1 MVQNCNGVPVT
12 QGGQYCSNIFDL
24 PQYRNVTEFFTSQ
37 SILPI
42 GAGYGIVLGFGLF
55 FTVFTSFLVWLDVKV
70 AGFVINSEHFNTA
83 GRNLKKGFIASVVI
97 SAWTWAATLL
107 QSSNVA
113 YEYGVSGPFWYAAG
127 ATLQIFL
134 FSVLAVELKRK
145 APACHSFLEIIRVRW
160 GRHAH
165 HVFLGFAFCTNI
177 IVTSMLLLGGSAVIA
192 ALTGMN
198 IDLASFLIPL
208 GIIVFTLHGGLKA
221 TFLAD
226 YIHTCIIY
234 IVLCIFAYMIYAT
247 YPLLGSPSKVYDN
260 LVEVSKALP
269 ISGNK
274 DGSILTI
281 LSRGG
286 LIFGVINIIGN
297 FGTVFVDQSYWLSAI
312 AAKPNESWKGYLL
325 AGICWFSIPF
335 TLSTSLG
342 LGCLALDLPVT
353 SAEAGSGLV
362 PPAVAYQMMGKG
374 GAVLMTIML
383 FLAVTSAGSRE
394 LVAVSTLCSYDI
406 YRTYINPGA
415 SGKQIIRVSRIVII
429 VFGLTMGV
437 FGIVLHHIGLNLNWV
452 YLFMGIIIGA
462 AVFPVAFVLT
472 WRNVPAWGA
481 IGGAI
486 SSVLLAV
493 MTWLSV
499 AKALYGKVSVDTL
512 GENYP
517 MLSGNL
523 VSICISGIICSIA
536 AFISPQ
542 HFDWQKF
549 QEIEVVEKDEE
560 VSRMQTDPK
569 LQESLR
575 RARVWT
581 YSLAFGFTIL
591 IIILWPVLAIPAGVF
606 SKGYFT
612 FWVVLSIIWGT
623 AAAVTIILLPLW
635 ESRNVLLTIL
645 TLGKYRSKDKQ
656 SSLSVTSSEEHDM
669 KGMHEQNK
677 SEDEKHSELV
687 LDGVL
692 EESKQYHADR
702 L

>member
-1 MVQNCNGVPVT
+1 MVQNCNGTPVS
-12 QGGQYCSNIFDL
+12 QGGQYCSNIFGL
-24 PQYRNVTEFFTSQ
+24 SQYQNVTQFFTNQ
-37 SILPI
+37 SILPV
-42 GAGYGIVLGFGLF
+42 GAGYGIVLGFGF
-55 FTVFTSFLVWLDVKV
+55 FFAVFTSFMVWLDVKIG
-70 AGFVINSEHFNTA
+70 GFVMNSEHFNTA
-83 GRNLKKGFIASVVI
+83 GRNLKKGFIASVVV

-107 QSSNVA
+107 QSSNTA
-113 YEYGVSGPFWYAAG
+113 YEYGVSGSFWYAAG

-134 FSVLAVELKRK
+134 FSILAVELKRK
-145 APACHSFLEIIRVRW
+145 APSCHSFLEIIRVRW
-160 GRHAH
+160 GQTAH
-165 HVFLGFAFCTNI
+165 IVFLGFAFCTNI

-198 IDLASFLIPL
+198 VDLASFLIPL
-208 GIIVFTLHGGLKA
+208 GIIVFTLLGGLKA

-234 IVLCIFAYMIYAT
+234 IVLCIFSYMIYAT
-247 YPLLGSPSKVYDN
+247 YPLLGSPSKVYDH
-260 LVEVSKALP
+260 LVAVSKALP

-274 DGSILTI
+274 DGSILTMM
-281 LSRGG
+281 SRGG

-312 AAKPNESWKGYLL
+312 AAKPGESWKGYLL

-335 TLSTSLG
+335 TLSTALG

-353 SAEAGSGLV
+353 PEEAASGLV
-362 PPAVAYQMMGKG
+362 PPAVAYQMMGEG

-406 YRTYINPGA
+406 YRTYFRPDA
-415 SGKQIIRVSRIVII
+415 TGKQIIRISRIVII

-472 WRNVPAWGA
+472 WKQVPTGGA
-481 IGGAI
+481 IGGSI
-486 SSVLLAV
+486 TSVLLAI

-499 AKALYGKVSVDTL
+499 AKGLYGKVSVDTL

-517 MLSGNL
+517 MLAGNL
-523 VSICISGIICSIA
+523 VSICISGIICVVA
-536 AFISPQ
+536 AIWRPQ
-542 HFDWQKF
+542 NFDWKRLQDI
-549 QEIEVVEKDEE
+549 QVVEKDEE
-560 VSRMQTDPK
+560 VSRLETPQ
-569 LQESLR
+569 LQERLR
-575 RARVWT
+575 KARLWT
-581 YSLAFGFTIL
+581 YAFAFGFTIL
-591 IIILWPVLAIPAGVF
+591 IVILWPVLSIPAGVF

-612 FWVVLSIIWGT
+612 FWVVLSLIWGT
-623 AAAVTIILLPLW
+623 AAGVTIVFLPIW
-635 ESRNVLLTIL
+635 ESRHILMTIL
-645 TLGKYRSKDKQ
+645 TGGKYRKKAMIKTTESEEDDSGKALHDELSFDTAANK
-656 SSLSVTSSEEHDM
+656 SVT
-669 KGMHEQNK
+669 
-677 SEDEKHSELV
+677 
-687 LDGVL
+687 
-692 EESKQYHADR
+692 ESTS

>member
-1 MVQNCNGVPVT
+1 MELAVH
-12 QGGQYCSNIFDL
+12 S
-24 PQYRNVTEFFTSQ
+24 
-37 SILPI
+37 
-42 GAGYGIVLGFGLF
+42 
-55 FTVFTSFLVWLDVKV
+55 
-70 AGFVINSEHFNTA
+70 
-83 GRNLKKGFIASVVI
+83 
-97 SAWTWAATLL
+97 
-107 QSSNVA
+107 
-113 YEYGVSGPFWYAAG
+113 
-127 ATLQIFL
+127 
-134 FSVLAVELKRK
+134 AVELKRK
-145 APACHSFLEIIRVRW
+145 APSCHSFLEIIRVRW
-160 GRHAH
+160 GKSAH
-165 HVFLGFAFCTNI
+165 CVFLGFAFCTNI

-234 IVLCIFAYMIYAT
+234 IVLCIFSYLIYAT

-260 LVEVSKALP
+260 LMKVSNVLP

-274 DGSILTI
+274 DGSILTF

-325 AGICWFSIPF
+325 AGIC
-335 TLSTSLG
+335 

-353 SAEAGSGLV
+353 SQEAGSGLV

-406 YRTYINPGA
+406 YRTYIHPEA
-415 SGKQIIRVSRIVII
+415 TGKQIIRVSRMVII

-452 YLFMGIIIGA
+452 YLFMGIVIGA

-472 WRNVPAWGA
+472 WKNVPAWGA
-481 IGGAI
+481 IGGSI
-486 SSVLLAV
+486 TSVLLAV

-499 AKALYGKVSVDTL
+499 AKGLYGKVSVDSL

-517 MLSGNL
+517 MLAGNL
-523 VSICISGIICSIA
+523 VSICVSGIICSIS

-542 HFDWQKF
+542 NFDWREMTQI
-549 QEIEVVEKDEE
+549 QVVEKDEE
-560 VSRMQTDPK
+560 VERMQTDKK
-569 LQESLR
+569 LQENLR

-612 FWVVLSIIWGT
+612 FWVILSLIWGT
-623 AAAVTIILLPLW
+623 AATVTIILLPLW
-635 ESRNVLLTIL
+635 ESRKVLLTIL
-645 TLGKYRSKDKQ
+645 TLGKYRPAGKYKSSQTESSQDTDVKDVSDSESKVNSFRCYVRSKQARRLWKAVSCYSPVLSKD
-656 SSLSVTSSEEHDM
+656 LFFE
-669 KGMHEQNK
+669 
-677 SEDEKHSELV
+677 
-687 LDGVL
+687 
-692 EESKQYHADR
+692 
-702 L
+702 

>member
-1 MVQNCNGVPVT
+1 LVCSWS
-12 QGGQYCSNIFDL
+12 YCAALSL
-24 PQYRNVTEFFTSQ
+24 
-37 SILPI
+37 SIL
-42 GAGYGIVLGFGLF
+42 V
-55 FTVFTSFLVWLDVKV
+55 
-70 AGFVINSEHFNTA
+70 
-83 GRNLKKGFIASVVI
+83 
-97 SAWTWAATLL
+97 
-107 QSSNVA
+107 
-113 YEYGVSGPFWYAAG
+113 
-127 ATLQIFL
+127 
-134 FSVLAVELKRK
+134 VELKRK
-145 APACHSFLEIIRVRW
+145 VPACRSFLEIIRVRW
-160 GRHAH
+160 GQNAH
-165 HVFLGFAFCTNI
+165 YVFLGFAFCTNI
-177 IVTSMLLLGGSAVIA
+177 IVTSMLLLGGFAVIA

-221 TFLAD
+221 TFTAE
-226 YIHTCIIY
+226 YIHTCVIY
-234 IVLCIFAYMIYAT
+234 IVLCIFSYKIYTT
-247 YPLLGSPSKVYDN
+247 YPLLGSPFKVYDN
-260 LVEVSKALP
+260 LVQVSKALP

-286 LIFGVINIIGN
+286 LIFAVIQIVSG

-312 AAKPNESWKGYLL
+312 ASRPDESWKGYLL
-325 AGICWFSIPF
+325 AGICWFTIPL

-342 LGCLALDLPVT
+342 LGCLALDLPV
-353 SAEAGSGLV
+353 SPKEAGSGLV
-362 PPAVAYQMMGKG
+362 PPAVAYQIMGKG

-383 FLAVTSAGSRE
+383 FLAVTSSGSRE

-415 SGKQIIRVSRIVII
+415 SGKQIIRVSRIVIV

-452 YLFMGIIIGA
+452 FLFTGIIIGA

-499 AKALYGKVSVDTL
+499 AKAVYGKVSVDAL

-523 VSICISGIICSIA
+523 VSICVSGIICSTA

-542 HFDWQKF
+542 HFDWEKF
-549 QEIEVVEKDEE
+549 QQIQVVEQDEE
-560 VSRMQTDPK
+560 VSRMETDAK
-569 LQESLR
+569 LQGCLR
-575 RARVWT
+575 RARMWT
-581 YSLAFGFTIL
+581 YSLAFGCTIF
-591 IIILWPVLAIPAGVF
+591 IIILWPVLTIPAGVF

-612 FWVVLSIIWGT
+612 FWVVLSLIWGT
-623 AAAVTIILLPLW
+623 AAAVTIVLLPPW
-635 ESRNVLLTIL
+635 ESRDVLLTSL
-645 TLGKYRSKDKQ
+645 TLGKYRRSKGEH
-656 SSLSVTSSEEHDM
+656 SSQPSTPTEEQVTKTVYESNDC
-669 KGMHEQNK
+669 K
-677 SEDEKHSELV
+677 DETYAELV
-687 LDGVL
+687 LDGAL
-692 EESKQYHADR
+692 EDVKR
-702 L
+702 

>member
-1 MVQNCNGVPVT
+1 MELAVH
-12 QGGQYCSNIFDL
+12 S
-24 PQYRNVTEFFTSQ
+24 
-37 SILPI
+37 
-42 GAGYGIVLGFGLF
+42 
-55 FTVFTSFLVWLDVKV
+55 
-70 AGFVINSEHFNTA
+70 
-83 GRNLKKGFIASVVI
+83 
-97 SAWTWAATLL
+97 
-107 QSSNVA
+107 
-113 YEYGVSGPFWYAAG
+113 
-127 ATLQIFL
+127 
-134 FSVLAVELKRK
+134 AVELKRK
-145 APACHSFLEIIRVRW
+145 APSCHSFLEIIRVRW
-160 GRHAH
+160 GKSAH
-165 HVFLGFAFCTNI
+165 CVFLGFAFCTNI

-234 IVLCIFAYMIYAT
+234 IVLCIFSYLIYAT

-260 LVEVSKALP
+260 LMKVSNVLP

-274 DGSILTI
+274 DGSILTF

-353 SAEAGSGLV
+353 SQEAGSGLV

-406 YRTYINPGA
+406 YRTYIHPEA
-415 SGKQIIRVSRIVII
+415 TGKQIIRVSRMVII

-452 YLFMGIIIGA
+452 YLFMGIVIGA

-472 WRNVPAWGA
+472 WKNVPAWGA
-481 IGGAI
+481 IGGSI
-486 SSVLLAV
+486 TSVLLAV

-499 AKALYGKVSVDTL
+499 AKGLYGKVSVDSL

-517 MLSGNL
+517 MLAGEF
-523 VSICISGIICSIA
+523 SIYMRIRYKWS
-536 AFISPQ
+536 
-542 HFDWQKF
+542 KK
-549 QEIEVVEKDEE
+549 KDEE
-560 VSRMQTDPK
+560 VERMQTDKK
-569 LQESLR
+569 LQENLR

-612 FWVVLSIIWGT
+612 FWVILSLIWGT
-623 AAAVTIILLPLW
+623 AATVTIILLPLW
-635 ESRNVLLTIL
+635 ESRKVLLTIL
-645 TLGKYRSKDKQ
+645 TLGKYRPAGKYKSSQTESSQDTDVKDV
-656 SSLSVTSSEEHDM
+656 SDS
-669 KGMHEQNK
+669 
-677 SEDEKHSELV
+677 
-687 LDGVL
+687 
-692 EESKQYHADR
+692 ESKVNSLDVMLEASKLEGSGKLFSSGKQ